1 MLHFAEFVEALS
13 APLQFMSQA
22 EKRAKQMQDM
32 GIDEKDISEVPM
44 ERKDSQKDKVTENS
58 SASLDKQ
65 ANSAVTPAS
74 AGKTAATPS
83 NSTAAGT
90 TAEKKSQ
97 ISSKC
102 IPVPLVLWREGESN
116 IRSPNSKVFNDYG
129 VIH

>member
-102 IPVPLVLWREGESN
+102 ESVFRVHPL
-116 IRSPNSKVFNDYG
+116 NDLTFLSICFEAYMPT
-129 VIH
+129 VDIYI